1 MPSRGTL
8 MVMTHTP
15 DEHLAAC
22 ESDEEWREHARVM
35 DRDEWLSRT
44 DLGELIAARPRFVAA
59 DLPGDVAA
67 LEAMIAYRRDHPHD

>member
-1 MPSRGTL
+1 

-15 DEHLAAC
+15 DEHLVVD

-35 DRDEWLSRT
+35 ERDEWLSRAG
-44 DLGELIAARPRFVAA
+44 LAELLEARPRIAA
-59 DLPGDVAA
+59 ANLPGDVAA